1 MLCGGQKICFVA
13 KANCYGFGSKLCK
26 YFDESVDYFAVS
38 SAYEFFDLKRYVT
51 KPILILDPIYEE
63 KTLKKLIENDA
74 EITVSNTE
82 QIEKLINLANSLN
95 KKISIH
101 IAINTGMN
109 RFGIKDIN
117 EFCKLINVLKK
128 TQNLIVKGIF
138 SHYFLAKNKKIDI
151 FQQNRLKFFINIYMQ
166 NFESLPLI
174 HLCASEGTMLSKFG
188 DMFRIGYGLYSDEN
202 FNTLTLKSK
211 ILEIQ
216 TLKKNESA
224 GYGGVYVSKNVS
236 RLAVVGIGYGDGI
249 FRNIVKYGYVL
260 VNDRLAKIVA
270 ICMDCMMV
278 DITKID
284 CKINDDVIIIGKSK
298 KNKIS
303 ICDIATWCDTIGYEI
318 IVRLSQRIERK
329 YIGEKDAN
337 NHRKI

>member
-1 MLCGGQKICFVA
+1 MLCSGQKICFVA
-13 KANCYGFGSKLCK
+13 KANCYGFGIKLCK
-26 YFDESVDYFAVS
+26 FFNESVDYFAVS
-38 SAYEFFDLKRYVT
+38 SAYEFFDLKKYVT

-74 EITVSNTE
+74 EITVSNVE
-82 QIEKLINLANSLN
+82 QIENLMNFASSLN

-117 EFCKLINVLKK
+117 EFYKAVNLLRK
-128 TQNLIVKGIF
+128 TQNLTVKGIF
-138 SHYFLAKNKKIDI
+138 SHYFLAKNKKNDI
-151 FQQNRLKFFINIYMQ
+151 FQQNRLKFFLNIYMQ
-166 NFESLPLI
+166 NFGNLPLV
-174 HLCASEGTMLSKFG
+174 HLCASEGTVLSKYG
-188 DMFRIGYGLYSDEN
+188 DMFRIGYGLYGDER
-202 FNTLTLKSK
+202 FNTITLKSK

-224 GYGGVYVSKNVS
+224 GYDGVFVSKNVS

-260 VNDRLAKIVA
+260 IGDRLAKIVA
-270 ICMDCMMV
+270 ICMDCMIV

-284 CKINDDVIIIGKSK
+284 CKINDDVIIIGKSE